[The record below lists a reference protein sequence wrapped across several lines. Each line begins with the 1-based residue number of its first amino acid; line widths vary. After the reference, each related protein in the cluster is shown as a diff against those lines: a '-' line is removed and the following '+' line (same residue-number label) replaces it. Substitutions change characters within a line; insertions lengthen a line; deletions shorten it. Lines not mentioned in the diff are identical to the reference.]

1 MFEIDNIRK
10 DFPALKQQVYGKPL
24 IYFDNAATTQKPK
37 MVIDAIN
44 EMNSGINGNIHRA
57 VHYLANLCTER
68 YEASRETVQHFIKAA
83 KQEEIVFTT
92 GTTAAINLVAS
103 SFGER
108 YIQKDDEILISEA
121 EHHSNIVPWQLLC
134 ERKGAT
140 LRVLPVYDDGS
151 LAIEQ
156 LPQLLSPKTKLCCI
170 THISNVLGVVN
181 PVKEIVRIIHAHQVP
196 VLIDGAQGIVHEDID
211 VQDIDCDFYVFSGH
225 KLYAPTGIGI
235 LYGKE
240 KWLEAMP
247 PYQGGGDM
255 IASVSLERSTYA
267 ELPLKF
273 EAGTANYIGA
283 YGLKTAIGYLNQI
296 GLSAIKAYEQRL
308 LDYAMQEL
316 SLIEGL
322 QVYGTAAPKSGLISF
337 NMKGAHPSD
346 TALLLDKMGIAA
358 RSGHLCAQP
367 LMQRFGVQGMLRL
380 SFAFYNTKE
389 EIDTAIAALVKAR
402 QMLL

>member
-24 IYFDNAATTQKPK
+24 IYLDNAATTQKPK

-68 YEASRETVQHFIKAA
+68 YEATRKTVQHFIKAA

-108 YIQKDDEILISEA
+108 YIQKGDEILISEA
-121 EHHSNIVPWQLLC
+121 EHHSNIVPWQLVC
-134 ERKGAT
+134 ERKCAT
-140 LRVLPVYDDGS
+140 LRVLPVHDDGS

-156 LPQLLSPKTKLCCI
+156 LPALLSPKTKLCSI

-181 PVKEIVRIIHAHQVP
+181 PVKEIVRIAHAHQVP

-225 KLYAPTGIGI
+225 KLYGPTGIGI

-240 KWLEAMP
+240 KWLDAMP

-255 IASVSLERSTYA
+255 IASVSLKGSTYA

-283 YGLKTAIGYLNQI
+283 YGLKTAIGYLNEV

-308 LDYAMQEL
+308 LDYALQQL

-322 QVYGTAAPKSGLISF
+322 QVYGTAAPKSGLAAF
-337 NMKGAHPSD
+337 NIKGIHPAD
-346 TALLLDKMGIAA
+346 TAMLLDKMGIAA

-367 LMQRFGVQGMLRL
+367 LMQRFGIQGMLRL
-380 SFAFYNTKE
+380 SFSFYNTKE
-389 EIDTAIAALVKAR
+389 EIGAAVTALDKAR